1 MTAFRTHTD
10 AFTKANAQVLGISI
24 DSFAAAG
31 EFQEKLGLEFPL
43 AGDWPKYQAGRDYGV
58 FNEQASIHNRTTVV
72 IDKDGIVR
80 DIYVE
85 ARDFDSHPVKALE
98 ALKSMGEAVD

>member
-10 AFTKANAQVLGISI
+10 RFVEANAQVLGISV

-43 AGDWPKYQAGRDYGV
+43 VSDFPKMATGRAFGV
-58 FNEQASIHNRTTVV
+58 YNEDFGIMNRTTVV

-80 DIYVE
+80 GIHVE
-85 ARDFDSHPVKALE
+85 ARDFESHPLKALE
-98 ALKSMGEAVD
+98 ILVTLQ

>member
-10 AFTKANAQVLGISI
+10 RFVEANAQVLGISV

-43 AGDWPKYQAGRDYGV
+43 VSDFPKMATGRAFGV
-58 FNEQASIHNRTTVV
+58 YNEDFGIMNRTTVV

-80 DIYVE
+80 GIHTE
-85 ARDFDSHPVKALE
+85 ARDFESHPLKALE
-98 ALKSMGEAVD
+98 ILATLQ